1 MVSHTEFRHVFESLG
16 EFLRRY
22 GIFLAFWL
30 LAVVL
35 QIRRYRQWRARIRR
49 ISDPALTP
57 EWSDRRS
64 AFGGELR
71 GTWQGRAASLRWYP
85 SGDKNRRVIEAAL
98 ATSTPG
104 RFLIE
109 RAETDFL
116 TRQLHFG
123 APPVVAPIDP
133 TDRRFRIRS
142 TDRTLTDRLLSD
154 PGAGNAIAGALAG
167 PSDRVSLSRGRFVVR
182 RGLELTNAD
191 APESAVA
198 QSLTALREMARVLG

>member
-1 MVSHTEFRHVFESLG
+1 MAPPSDLGHVFESLG

-35 QIRRYRQWRARIRR
+35 QIRRYRQWRARVRR

-71 GTWQGRAASLRWYP
+71 GTWQGRAASLRWSP
-85 SGDKNRRVIEAAL
+85 SGDKSRRAIEAAL

-109 RAETDFL
+109 RAETNLL
-116 TRQLHFG
+116 TRPLHFG

-154 PGAGNAIAGALAG
+154 AGARNAIARALAG
-167 PSDRVSLSRGRFVVR
+167 ASDRVSLSGGRFVIR
-182 RGLELTNAD
+182 RGLALSDAD